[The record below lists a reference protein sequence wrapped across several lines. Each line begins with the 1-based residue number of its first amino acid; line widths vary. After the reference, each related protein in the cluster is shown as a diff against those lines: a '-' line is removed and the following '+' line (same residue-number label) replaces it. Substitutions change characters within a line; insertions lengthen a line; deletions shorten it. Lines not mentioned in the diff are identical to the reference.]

1 MKTKG
6 SLERILANLGF
17 VLGFESHARAF
28 GKNRDFRKEEIIIL
42 FANVNIVTKSMHQNW
57 RKMFEDW
64 RASGKTS
71 LECVD
76 KALTLTVYESS
87 SSVGNI
93 NLADSCVS
101 TISTIC
107 WQPVHVHPHY

>member
-1 MKTKG
+1 MKHAMDMIVSFSGSNPVISQSMKTKG

-28 GKNRDFRKEEIIIL
+28 GKNRDFRKEKIIIL
-42 FANVNIVTKSMHQNW
+42 FANTVTKSMHRNW

-71 LECVD
+71 LESVD
-76 KALTLTVYESS
+76 EALILTVYESS
-87 SSVGNI
+87 EGRVLGQ
-93 NLADSCVS
+93 LG
-101 TISTIC
+101 
-107 WQPVHVHPHY
+107 